1 MSKLILVLTIIHHAS
16 VNWTCYSQSPYQK
29 YPVNEIKD
37 DCLQIINVEESKPIL
52 FNYPGKYQAHFPGG
66 KDSLTAFIKRN
77 LQWPPTIFC
86 GQGTVYIE
94 FIVDSSGVIKD
105 QRILYGVCEN
115 YDKEA
120 LRIISLM
127 PNWIP
132 AKNLKQIAT
141 ESKINLPIK
150 FRFE

>member
-1 MSKLILVLTIIHHAS
+1 MSKLILTIIHLVYLAS
-16 VNWTCYSQSPYQK
+16 PCSSQSTNQYIR
-29 YPVNEIKD
+29 VDAIKD

-66 KDSLTAFIKRN
+66 KDSLMAFIKRN

-86 GQGTVYIE
+86 GQGSVHIE
-94 FIVDSSGVIKD
+94 FNVDSSGVIKD
-105 QRILYGVCEN
+105 QKILSGICES

-132 AKNLKQIAT
+132 AKNQKQIAT
-141 ESKINLPIK
+141 ESKINLPIR